1 MCGIAGSYGYR
12 DDAPPVDEAAL
23 LRIRDAMARRG
34 PDGAGL
40 WIDAAGRIGL
50 AHRRLAVIDTSAA
63 GAQPM
68 ATCDGRYHIT
78 FNGEIYNHRA
88 LHRELQGRGFR
99 FRSHSDTEVLLALY
113 ADCGSRMLE
122 RLRGMYAF
130 AIWDALNRTLF
141 LARDPLGIKPIYYAD
156 DGRTLRFASQV
167 QALLKS
173 GTIAA
178 TPEPAGYVG
187 YYVWGSVPEPHTLY
201 REVRALPAGC
211 AMTVRPGRCGEPARH
226 FDLCHSVAAAGGD
239 VDLVD
244 ELRRS
249 VQAHLE
255 SDVPVGVFLSAGLDS
270 TTLAALAAGALARP
284 LTSLT
289 LGLREYVGTTND
301 ETVLAEAVAERYG
314 TRHTTH
320 WITRTDFEA
329 ELDALLAAM
338 DQPSI
343 DGVNT
348 YFISKAAAA
357 AGMKVALSG
366 IGGDELFGG
375 YPSFADVPRVKR
387 LAGALATLPSLSKGL
402 RRTLAP
408 VARLFTSPK
417 YAGMFEYGGTYG
429 GAYLLRR
436 GLFMPWELHEVLDP
450 DFAAEGWQRLATLPA
465 LQASIEGLTA
475 ERQIV
480 AALELSWY
488 MRNQLLRDSDW
499 AGMAHSV
506 EIRLPYVDVPFFRA
520 VMPLLAQSR
529 PPQKTDLAMRLAP
542 AMVGEVLR
550 RNKTGFI
557 VPLREWCMQRGGVRE
572 RGLRG
577 WAKLVMARC
586 GNHPPPQIS
595 RARRRACAG
604 LPSRRGEVRW
614 RASAPASSA
623 SPHHRLHELQA
634 RAACLAYRRING
646 ALAVLAAALWRGP
659 RPDHATRVCL
669 FRIGSIGDITCA
681 LPAMQA
687 VRRAYPEATLTL
699 LTSPGPVGRPGA
711 ADLHAGL
718 PWIDEIILYHSPDIE
733 TFPQRWSLLRS
744 LRERR
749 FDVWVE
755 LPNNLS
761 TISRQVRDMAF
772 TRLLGV
778 RWARGWQIGTLRHA
792 AQAQSEYLEFPN
804 EVERLLGIVES
815 AGYPAGAGAYAI
827 SLPAPARCAVDD
839 LLGTSGGKTWVAL
852 APAAKRST
860 NHWPL
865 ERFVEVARAIV
876 GRGEAVVVLGGAG
889 DRELCETLVRHI
901 GAGAVSGAGRLSVL
915 ASCEVLRRSRFLIG
929 VDSGV
934 QHLAA
939 AVGTPCISLFSF
951 WQMFG
956 KWRPHGARHRVLQKW
971 VSCHTCLLN
980 ECPHENRC
988 MTAITV
994 PEVLD
999 AAYGA
1004 QAA

>member
-12 DDAPPVDEAAL
+12 DDAPAVDEAAL

-40 WIDAAGRIGL
+40 WIDAARRIGL
-50 AHRRLAVIDTSAA
+50 AHRRLAIIDPSADA
-63 GAQPM
+63 AQPM

-78 FNGEIYNHRA
+78 FNGEIYNHRS
-88 LHRELQGRGFR
+88 LRRELEARGSR
-99 FRSHSDTEVLLALY
+99 FKSRSDTEVLLNLY
-113 ADCGSRMLE
+113 AERGPGMLE

-130 AIWDALNRTLF
+130 AIWDAVERTLF
-141 LARDPLGIKPIYYAD
+141 LARDPFGIKPLYYAD
-156 DGRTLRFASQV
+156 DGRTVCFASQV
-167 QALLKS
+167 KALLHGGGI
-173 GTIAA
+173 GT

-187 YYVWGSVPEPHTLY
+187 YYVWGSVPEPYTLY
-201 REVRALPAGC
+201 RDVRAVPAGC
-211 AMTVRPGRCGEPARH
+211 AMTVRPGRCGEPVRH
-226 FDLCHSVAAAGGD
+226 FDFCRAFATSAGD
-239 VDLVD
+239 VDLVAQ
-244 ELRRS
+244 LRAS
-249 VQAHLE
+249 VQAHLV

-270 TTLAALAAGALARP
+270 TTLAALAASLQGP

-289 LGLREYVGTTND
+289 LGFREYVGTPND
-301 ETVLAEAVAERYG
+301 ETLLAAAVAARYG
-314 TRHTTH
+314 TRHESH
-320 WITRTDFEA
+320 WITRTDFES
-329 ELDALLAAM
+329 ELDGLLTAM

-348 YFISKAAAA
+348 YFVSKAAAA
-357 AGMKVALSG
+357 AGMKVAISG
-366 IGGDELFGG
+366 VGGDELFGG

-387 LAGALATLPSLSKGL
+387 VASAFVAVPALSKAL

-408 VARLFTSPK
+408 VARLVTSPK
-417 YAGMFEYGGTYG
+417 YAGMLEYGGTYG

-436 GLFMPWELHEVLDP
+436 GLFMPWELHEVLDA
-450 DFAAEGWQRLATLPA
+450 DFAAEGWERLATLTA
-465 LQASIEGLTA
+465 LQTSIEGLTA
-475 ERQIV
+475 ERQII
-480 AALELSWY
+480 AALESNWY

-520 VMPLLAQSR
+520 VMPLLAQPR
-529 PPQKTDLAMRLAP
+529 PPRKTDIATRLTP
-542 AMVGEVLR
+542 AMVGEVLH

-557 VPLREWCMQRGGVRE
+557 VPLREWCIQRGGARE

-586 GNHPPPQIS
+586 GNHPLPQVRAAS
-595 RARRRACAG
+595 RHTFADTSG
-604 LPSRRGEVRW
+604 RRGDVRW
-614 RASAPASSA
+614 RVLDAA
-623 SPHHRLHELQA
+623 SPARPRHHLRRLQA
-634 RAACLAYRRING
+634 RTACLAYRRVNG
-646 ALAVLAAALWRGP
+646 ALATMAAALWRQR
-659 RPDHATRVCL
+659 RPDRAERVCL

-681 LPAMQA
+681 LPAMYA
-687 VRRAYPEATLTL
+687 VRAAYPAARLTL
-699 LTSPGPVGRPGA
+699 LTSPGPAERPGA
-711 ADLHAGL
+711 AELHAGL

-761 TISRQVRDMAF
+761 TVWRQVRDMAF

-778 RWARGWQIGTLRHA
+778 RWARGWQIGTLRYA
-792 AQAQSEYLEFPN
+792 AQAQSEYLHFPN
-804 EVERLLGIVES
+804 EVERLLGIVDR
-815 AGYPAGAGAYAI
+815 AGFPTNAGLYGLTLPPGA
-827 SLPAPARCAVDD
+827 RRAVDD
-839 LLGTSGGKTWVAL
+839 LLGAANGTPWVAL

-865 ERFVEVARAIV
+865 ERFAEV
-876 GRGEAVVVLGGAG
+876 GRALVDRGHAVVVLGGAG
-889 DRELCETLVRHI
+889 DREICAALAGRI
-901 GAGAVSGAGRLSVL
+901 GAGAVSAAGQLSVL
-915 ASCEVLRRSRFLIG
+915 ESCEALRRAQLLIG

-939 AVGTPCISLFSF
+939 AVGTPCVSLFSF
-951 WQMFG
+951 WQMLG
-956 KWRPHGARHRVLQKW
+956 KWHPHGAGHRVLQKW
-971 VSCHTCLLN
+971 VPCHTCLLN

-994 PEVLD
+994 SDVLD
-999 AAYGA
+999 AAYGGR
-1004 QAA
+1004 AA